1 MISNRLQ
8 FTPAAWGAL
17 ALTLALWASAYAGIR
32 AGLRGYSPADLAALR
47 FIVASIALAIYA
59 ASAHFRRPAI
69 RDLPGLILAGVV
81 GITFYNIA
89 LNYGETR
96 VTAGSASMLIASSP
110 IWTALLAVFFLHE
123 RLPLVGWVGVLLS
136 FLGVGLIAS
145 GEGGG
150 IHLSPQAFIIL
161 ACAAAAAVYM
171 ILQKHFL
178 SRYTPLEF
186 TAYTIWAGTLLM
198 LPFAKH
204 LPSEIG
210 SASPGAT
217 AAGIYLGVF
226 PAAIAYVAWAYVFTH
241 GPAGRTSTFLY
252 LVPVFA
258 ILIAWMWLREIPKLI
273 SLGGGGV
280 ALVGVLLV
288 NARAG
293 NSPAPTAAPLQE
305 EIAE

>member
-1 MISNRLQ
+1 MTSNRLQ
-8 FTPAAWGAL
+8 FTPSVWAAL
-17 ALTLALWASAYAGIR
+17 AVTLLLWASAYAGIR
-32 AGLRGYSPADLAALR
+32 AGLRGYSPADLATLR
-47 FIVASIALAIYA
+47 FITASLALGIYA
-59 ASAHFRRPAI
+59 LFAHFRRPA
-69 RDLPGLILAGVV
+69 RKDLPGLILAGIV

-123 RLPLVGWVGVLLS
+123 HLSSIGWIGIVLSFVGVA
-136 FLGVGLIAS
+136 LIAS

-161 ACAAAAAVYM
+161 ACAVAAAVYM

-186 TAYTIWAGTLLM
+186 TAYSIWAGTLLM

-204 LPSEIG
+204 LPTELQ
-210 SASPGAT
+210 T
-217 AAGIYLGVF
+217 APWGTTLAGIYLGVF
-226 PAAIAYVAWAYVFTH
+226 PAAVAYLAWAYVFSH
-241 GPAGRTSTFLY
+241 GPAGRTSTLLY
-252 LVPVFA
+252 LIPVLA
-258 ILIAWMWLREIPKLI
+258 IIIAWVWLREVPKLV
-273 SLGGGGV
+273 SLAGGGI

-288 NARAG
+288 NARAAH
-293 NSPAPTAAPLQE
+293 SPPPAAQE
-305 EIAE
+305 LKEVAD